1 ARKVN
6 DYFQIPNDPLIISNA
21 CISGV
26 SALLIGKRL
35 ISMGSYDHVLVTG
48 GDTLNEFTVSGF
60 QCLKAISVSPCKPY
74 DAERTGVSLG
84 EACGTILLSNDET
97 LNRESDALA
106 VLKGGGQS
114 ND

>member
-1 ARKVN
+1 VEAKDNSYTLMEKMFIQSIKDVLDRIDSIDKERLLLIISTTKGNIDLLSETGRPDDSLQPSKMARKVN

-48 GDTLNEFTVSGF
+48 GDT
-60 QCLKAISVSPCKPY
+60 
-74 DAERTGVSLG
+74 
-84 EACGTILLSNDET
+84 
-97 LNRESDALA
+97 
-106 VLKGGGQS
+106 
-114 ND
+114 